1 MNVEGTVSIDFISSL
16 ETSKNLN
23 NPLSSVLLESLPQM
37 SIHPSPD
44 FFDHAFAFYDL
55 NTYLDT
61 SRSKI
66 LNVGKSGFICT
77 H

>member
-1 MNVEGTVSIDFISSL
+1 MDSTMNVEGTVSIDFISSL

-44 FFDHAFAFYDL
+44 FLVLPNSAEL
-55 NTYLDT
+55 
-61 SRSKI
+61 
-66 LNVGKSGFICT
+66 
-77 H
+77 